1 MPPFRIALLCLL
13 VLSCPAAAQPA
24 ASFSDLVRR
33 LDRGDRVVV
42 EAGTEAPL
50 EATVVVLTP
59 ESLRVRVDGD
69 GERTFTAVEVRRVVR
84 KGDSLSNGLTW
95 GLAIGL
101 SLGCVTSVAFV
112 DGGSWRDCPIG
123 GLLLGSFF
131 AGGAV
136 LLDYAHDGAT
146 EVYRAPPAV
155 TVDRP
160 RGGRVMAHLVWRW

>member
-50 EATVVVLTP
+50 EGSVVALTP
-59 ESLRVRVDGD
+59 DSLRVRVDGD

-84 KGDSLSNGLTW
+84 KGDPLSNGLTW

-101 SLGCVTSVAFV
+101 SLGCVTSVTFV
-112 DGGSWRDCPIG
+112 DGGTWRDCPIG
-123 GLLLGSFF
+123 AVLVGSLF

-136 LLDYAHDGAT
+136 LLDYTHDDET
-146 EVYRAPPAV
+146 EVYRASPAA
-155 TVDRP
+155 TVGRS
-160 RGGRVMAHLVWRW
+160 RGGRVAARLVWRW